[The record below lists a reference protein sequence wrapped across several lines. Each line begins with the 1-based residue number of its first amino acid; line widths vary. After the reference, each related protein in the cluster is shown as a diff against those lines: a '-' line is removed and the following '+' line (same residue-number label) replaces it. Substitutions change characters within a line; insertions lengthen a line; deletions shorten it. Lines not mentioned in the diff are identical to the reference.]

1 MLALFIGLPSAAAVS
16 AFFQVVMIDLT
27 LAGDNAVAVGLAAA
41 GLPRRDRR
49 RAIVLGMAA
58 AVVMLIGFALI
69 AVQLLQIIGLL
80 FAGGVLLLYVC
91 WKMWSELREQHAAAA
106 EETSLD
112 ETGGEPDGQTAEPPQ
127 KTLRQAMIQILLADV
142 SMSLDNVLAVAGA
155 AREQPIVLVFGLML
169 SIGVTAVAASFI
181 ARLLHRFRWLG
192 YVGLTLVFW
201 VSLSMMW
208 HGHRDVVERLH
219 WTPQYNAFAPD
230 FIDIRP
236 EAHARPAAH

>member
-1 MLALFIGLPSAAAVS
+1 
-16 AFFQVVMIDLT
+16 
-27 LAGDNAVAVGLAAA
+27 
-41 GLPRRDRR
+41 
-49 RAIVLGMAA
+49 
-58 AVVMLIGFALI
+58 
-69 AVQLLQIIGLL
+69 
-80 FAGGVLLLYVC
+80 
-91 WKMWSELREQHAAAA
+91 
-106 EETSLD
+106 
-112 ETGGEPDGQTAEPPQ
+112 
-127 KTLRQAMIQILLADV
+127 MIQILLADV